1 MSERTASAQSDFD
14 FWLGHWT
21 VTLTDTG
28 EVIGHNDIELRHDGR
43 VLAEHYTTL
52 NGRFSG
58 SSLNG
63 FDATTGRWHQCWMD
77 NGGLV
82 LDLYG
87 GRVGESMVM
96 TGEST
101 PGTTQRITWN
111 PRDDGSVRQH
121 WEQSADDG
129 STWDTVF
136 DGLYV
141 RL

>member
-96 TGEST
+96 TRGVDAGHDAANHLEPSRRWIRAPT
-101 PGTTQRITWN
+101 LGAI
-111 PRDDGSVRQH
+111 G
-121 WEQSADDG
+121 G
-129 STWDTVF
+129 
-136 DGLYV
+136 
-141 RL
+141 